1 MRYAPKLENQF
12 FILNY
17 NKLNYFILFQIVL
30 LFILFQIVLLFILFQ
45 IVLLFIAIFNFNFIL
60 LKVIK
65 LF

>member
-30 LFILFQIVLLFILFQ
+30 LFILFQIVLLFI
-45 IVLLFIAIFNFNFIL
+45 AIFNFNFIL